1 AGMSVWI
8 IGAGPMGLI
17 NLRFARHF
25 GAEPIVVT
33 DPVEVRRDYATDAG
47 ADVTLD
53 PSDPDWRDRLEEAT
67 GGWGAERIVV
77 GPGSTTAIESALA
90 SAAPGAIVL
99 VFTPTP

>member
-1 AGMSVWI
+1 
-8 IGAGPMGLI
+8 MGLI